1 MRRTA
6 VSVLL
11 SVLLLSGIAYAAW
24 RFVHSRD
31 ARMCTACQRPIHGNS
46 RTLALVEGQKR
57 SYCCPACALSE
68 HVQSGKPV
76 EVISLTDHVT
86 GKPVEPATAYL
97 VYGSS
102 HNSCT
107 HHVQQKASSD
117 KRPLEAHF
125 DRCSPSILAFA
136 TRELAAAFAR
146 ENGGRVLPFGEL
158 GAKFH

>member
-11 SVLLLSGIAYAAW
+11 SILLLTGIAYAAW
-24 RFVHSRD
+24 RFIHSRD
-31 ARMCTACQRPIHGNS
+31 DRMCMACQRPIHGNS
-46 RTLALVEGQKR
+46 RTVASVDGQKG

-68 HVQSGKPV
+68 HMQSGRPV
-76 EVISLTDHVT
+76 EVISLTDHAT
-86 GKPVEPATAYL
+86 GKPIEPANAYV

-102 HNSCT
+102 HNACT
-107 HHVQQKASSD
+107 HHQPKQASSD

-136 TRELAAAFAR
+136 TRDLAAAFAR

-158 GAKFH
+158 AAKFH